1 VSDSVRIVSSDD
13 RAEQT
18 QTLSEV
24 DYDDRTH
31 TLLRTVAGQL
41 LSLCEKVPQRFDGID
56 TAGAAPIRK
65 FHYVHASF
73 GDL

>member
-1 VSDSVRIVSSDD
+1 MILSASSAATTE
-13 RAEQT
+13 RSR
-18 QTLSEV
+18 LRSEV